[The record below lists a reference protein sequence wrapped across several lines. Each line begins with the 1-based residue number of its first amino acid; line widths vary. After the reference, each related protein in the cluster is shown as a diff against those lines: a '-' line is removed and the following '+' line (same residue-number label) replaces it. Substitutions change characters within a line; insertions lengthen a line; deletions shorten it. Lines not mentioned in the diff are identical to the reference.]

1 MATTIFGLTL
11 GGEAARKRETAN
23 IYASK
28 YPLSGDIAQIRE
40 NLAKATIELTNL
52 KNQKPKKAGE
62 KRVQKRNI
70 TALSSWIVKLE
81 NSIKDAKTGMGGVTN
96 NFMFAPPSAA
106 TLLGK
111 NAYNKP
117 MPQVGISAKN
127 LDVIKTDRNIV
138 PQATTEQVVDTTDGG
153 QPQMGAQGDYPPPQ
167 GVQGINYGKWIGL
180 GAIAIGVITLGYYI
194 MNKKK

>member
-1 MATTIFGLTL
+1 MAATIFGLTL

-28 YPLSGDIAQIRE
+28 YPLSGDIAQVRE
-40 NLAKATIELTNL
+40 NLGKATIELTEL

-81 NSIKDAKTGMGGVTN
+81 NSIKDAKTGMGGVSN
-96 NFMFAPPSAA
+96 NFTFAPPTAA

-117 MPQVGISAKN
+117 MPQVASDKN
-127 LDVIKTDRNIV
+127 LDVIKTDRRVAPKETI
-138 PQATTEQVVDTTDGG
+138 AEQVVDTTDGG
-153 QPQMGAQGDYPPPQ
+153 QPQMAAQGDYPPPQ

-180 GAIAIGVITLGYYI
+180 GAIGVGVVALAYYI